1 MNCPI
6 CFEPSGFH
14 AGRCHEYAPTEG
26 TSGPGNSKNF
36 MVWLRAKIKADA
48 LAAAEKAAAQKV
60 AAITAST
67 ASITD

>member
-14 AGRCHEYAPTEG
+14 AGRCYEYAPTEG
-26 TSGPGNSKNF
+26 TAGPGNSKEF

-48 LAAAEKAAAQKV
+48 LAAAEKAAAKKAAFV
-60 AAITAST
+60 A
-67 ASITD
+67 TDVSE